1 MFKRILLIVILI
13 VILVSSYFLFLKP
26 KQNTST
32 KVEENTYTVQRGDL
46 LLSVSGSG
54 ILEPSENM
62 NIVSKVG
69 GTIIFIIDEGKRVK
83 KGDILAKIDPY
94 DYQLAY
100 SQAQLN
106 YNTAKLRYE
115 QAIMTLEN
123 QKKQSQQDLKNA
135 QVNRDNA
142 YMEYQRLKKQYE
154 NSQSLYKIGA
164 ISLDQLESDRNNYEK
179 ARNNYEQAELNLET
193 VKLTSSS
200 KVKQAEKDLESAKIS
215 LEQAKL
221 NLENARNNLSNTV
234 IKAPFSGIV
243 TNVSAKIGQQVS
255 SNFTLLSLIDIKEVE
270 LNLEIDETEIGKV
283 KLGLPVRVN
292 LDAFPDEEF
301 EGKVIK
307 ISPTA
312 RLVNNIAI
320 FDVRVNLP
328 NPDEKLKPGMT
339 ADAEIILLERKNVLL
354 IPLRAVK
361 KVGRRNYVEVLNNE
375 GKKDLVRVTLG
386 EDDGTNVVV
395 EDGLEVGMKVV
406 LPTTA
411 TTSTQRTQQPQFNPL
426 RGIFR

>member
-1 MFKRILLIVILI
+1 MYKKLIIVIVLI
-13 VILVSSYFLFLKP
+13 GVVFGAYFLFLRP
-26 KQNTST
+26 KQNTAT

-46 LLSVSGSG
+46 FISVSGSG
-54 ILEPSENM
+54 ILEASENM

-69 GTIIFIIDEGKRVK
+69 GTIIWIIGEGKRVK

-106 YNTAKLRYE
+106 YNSAKLRYE
-115 QAIMTLEN
+115 QAVMTLEN
-123 QKKQSQQDLKNA
+123 QRKQSQQDLKNA

-164 ISLDQLESDRNNYEK
+164 ISLDQLESDKNSYEK

-193 VKLTSSS
+193 VKLTSYS

-221 NLENARNNLSNTV
+221 NLENAENNLSNTV

-243 TNVSAKIGQQVS
+243 SNVSTKVGQIVP
-255 SNFTLLSLIDIKEVE
+255 SNYILLSLIDIKNLE
-270 LNLEIDETEIGKV
+270 LNLEIDETEIEKV
-283 KLGLPVRVN
+283 KVGLPVRIT

-301 EGKVIK
+301 KGKVK
-307 ISPTA
+307 SISPTA

-320 FDVRVNLP
+320 FDVKVILP
-328 NPDEKLKPGMT
+328 NPNEKLKPGMT
-339 ADAEIILLERKNVLL
+339 ADAEIILMERKNVLL
-354 IPLRAVK
+354 IPLKAVK
-361 KVGRRNYVEVLNNE
+361 KAGRRSYVEVVNNE

-386 EDDGTNVVV
+386 ENDGTNVV
-395 EDGLEVGMKVV
+395 LEEGMKVV
-406 LPTTA
+406 LPSTNTTQQ
-411 TTSTQRTQQPQFNPL
+411 SRQQPQFNPL